1 MPLPSTHDVV
11 TIGNAIVDVIV
22 SAPDSFL
29 HEHGLVKGSMELV
42 DAERSDRLYDALPPG
57 LEASGGSVA
66 NTAAGLASFGARAGF
81 IGKVRDDQL
90 GAVFAHDIRAIGV
103 TFTAAPAPSGPPT
116 ARCLIVVTPDAER
129 TLTTCLGIAGQVTV
143 DDIDVALVEGSEI
156 TFCEGYLWDLEPTKQ
171 AIRSA
176 MEVAHGAGRRVALT
190 LSDGFCVDR
199 HRSEFRELARSS
211 VDVLFANEEEICS
224 LYEVGHFDDAMQQVR
239 ADVELA
245 FLTRGASGAVVV
257 SGDELHVIDAYLH
270 GPVVDTTGAG
280 DQFAAGVLHGL
291 TQGFDLA
298 TCGRLGSLAAGEVI
312 AHVGPRPAEPLA
324 KLAATSPWMR

>member
-1 MPLPSTHDVV
+1 MAAPATHDVV

-29 HEHGLVKGSMELV
+29 HDHGLVKGSMELV
-42 DAERSDRLYDALPPG
+42 DAERSDLLYAALPPG

-103 TFTAAPAPSGPPT
+103 TFRAAPAPSGPPT

-129 TLTTCLGIAGQVTV
+129 TLNTYLGIAGQVTV
-143 DDIDVALVEGSEI
+143 ADIDVELVEGSEI

-171 AIRSA
+171 AIRAA

-199 HRSEFRELARSS
+199 HRDEFRELARSS
-211 VDVLFANEEEICS
+211 VDILFANEEEICS
-224 LYEVGHFDDAMQQVR
+224 LYEVAHFDDAMQHVR
-239 ADVELA
+239 KDVELA
-245 FLTRGASGAVVV
+245 FLTRGPAGAVVV

-270 GPVVDTTGAG
+270 GPVIDTTGAG

-291 TQGFDLA
+291 TQGLDLA

-312 AHVGPRPAEPLA
+312 AHLGPRPAVPLD

>member
-1 MPLPSTHDVV
+1 MAAPATHDVV

-42 DAERSDRLYDALPPG
+42 DAERSDQLYAALPPG

-103 TFTAAPAPSGPPT
+103 TFTAVPAPSGPPT

-129 TLTTCLGIAGQVTV
+129 TLNTYLGIAGQVTV
-143 DDIDVALVEGSEI
+143 ADIDVELVEGSEI

-199 HRSEFRELARSS
+199 HRDEFRELARSS
-211 VDVLFANEEEICS
+211 VDILFANEEEICS
-224 LYEVGHFDDAMQQVR
+224 LYEVGHFDDAMQHVR
-239 ADVELA
+239 KDVELA
-245 FLTRGASGAVVV
+245 FLTRGAAGAVVV

-270 GPVVDTTGAG
+270 GPVVDTPGAG

-291 TQGFDLA
+291 THGLDLA

-312 AHVGPRPAEPLA
+312 AHIGPRPAVPLD

>member
-1 MPLPSTHDVV
+1 MAAPATHDVV

-29 HEHGLVKGSMELV
+29 HDHGLVKGSMELV
-42 DAERSDRLYDALPPG
+42 DAERSDLLYAALPPG

-103 TFTAAPAPSGPPT
+103 TFRAAPAPSGPPT

-129 TLTTCLGIAGQVTV
+129 TLNTYLGIAGQVTV
-143 DDIDVALVEGSEI
+143 ADIDVELVEGSEI

-171 AIRSA
+171 AIRAA

-199 HRSEFRELARSS
+199 HRDEFRELARSS
-211 VDVLFANEEEICS
+211 VDILFANEEEICS
-224 LYEVGHFDDAMQQVR
+224 LDEVAHFDDAMLHVR
-239 ADVELA
+239 KDVELA
-245 FLTRGASGAVVV
+245 FLTRGPAGAVVV

-270 GPVVDTTGAG
+270 GPVIDTTGAG

-291 TQGFDLA
+291 TQGLDLA

-312 AHVGPRPAEPLA
+312 AHIGPRPAVPLD